1 MLAPRPASAQ
11 VATSEY
17 AKRRQKL
24 MAQLGDGVLV
34 IAGAEE
40 PKEDYLNFWQSP
52 DFDYLTGFREPGAR
66 MIVVKQGGTQVEF
79 LFSEDKNPAK
89 EVWTG
94 SRAGAAKA
102 GLQSATIGRSV
113 TEFQKVLDSVA
124 TRASKAFVAGDEAM
138 TAEIKKK
145 NPNVAISDAGRALQ
159 QLRGTKTPEELA
171 CIRRAVD
178 VTVGAQEL
186 AMRAVRPDAGEYE
199 VQGLI
204 EYTFRRNG
212 ADRPSFGTIVGSGP
226 NSTTLH
232 YGANNRAMRA
242 GEVVVMDIGAS
253 FNGYAADVTRT
264 VPVTGTYSPA
274 QRDIYQIVRDA
285 QSAAEKE
292 AVLGAPAR
300 NMNVA
305 ASKTLAEG
313 LARVGL
319 ITSADGTYDCGN
331 TRKCTQLSLYYMH
344 GLGHGIGLEVHD
356 PDQYYFT
363 GTLAAGSAFTIEP
376 GIYVRENLLEILP
389 DSPANKALIA
399 SIKVAHAKYQNIGV
413 RIEDDY
419 VVTASGV
426 EWISRAPR
434 EMAEIEA
441 LMKLGPATL
450 STAQAPVDLA
460 CGAGR
465 VQP

>member
-1 MLAPRPASAQ
+1 MS
-11 VATSEY
+11 
-17 AKRRQKL
+17 
-24 MAQLGDGVLV
+24 QLGDGIFVLS
-34 IAGAEE
+34 GADE
-40 PKEDYLNFWQSP
+40 PKEDYLNFWQTP
-52 DFDYLTGFREPGAR
+52 DFDYLTGFREPAAKL
-66 MIVVKQGGTQVEF
+66 ILVKQGATQVEF
-79 LFSEDKNPAK
+79 LFVEDKIPAR

-94 SRAGAAKA
+94 NRAGAAKA
-102 GLQSATIGRSV
+102 GQLTGTIGRSV
-113 TEFQKVLDSVA
+113 TEYAKVLDSLLA
-124 TRASKAFVAGDEAM
+124 RAPKAYTAGDEALG
-138 TAEIKKK
+138 TELKKK
-145 NPNVAISDAGRALQ
+145 NSNVSVTDASRAIQ
-159 QLRGTKTPEELA
+159 ELRGTKTPEELA

-178 VTVGAQEL
+178 VTVDAQKL
-186 AMRAVRPDAGEYE
+186 AMRAVRADAGEYE

-232 YGANNRAMRA
+232 YGANNRAMKA

-300 NMNVA
+300 NMSVA
-305 ASKTLAEG
+305 ASKVLAEG

-319 ITSADGTYDCGN
+319 IQSPTATYDCDNG
-331 TRKCTQLSLYYMH
+331 RKCSQLSLYYMH

-363 GTLAAGSAFTIEP
+363 GTIAPGSAFTIEP

-389 DSPANKALIA
+389 DSPANKALVNAIRG
-399 SIKVAHAKYQNIGV
+399 AHAKYKNIGV

-426 EWISRAPR
+426 EWISKAPR

-441 LMKLGPATL
+441 LMKQGPAMV
-450 STAQAPVDLA
+450 STAQAPVETT
-460 CGAGR
+460 CGLGR